1 MSSSNWTT
9 PIIAQPLANCKRRE
23 GRCGDC
29 GTEHGHGAMTHIAT
43 PEKLDGKA
51 VKWMEQVS
59 DDEYRR

>member
-1 MSSSNWTT
+1 MVT
-9 PIIAQPLANCKRRE
+9 A
-23 GRCGDC
+23 
-29 GTEHGHGAMTHIAT
+29 AMTHIAT